1 MCPVCITNAAL
12 IAASAT
18 SSGGLT
24 AFMMNKFYRKKKTNQ
39 ARGKQ
44 NESKRD
50 GTRN

>member
-1 MCPVCITNAAL
+1 MCPICLTNAAL
-12 IAASAT
+12 IVAGTT

-24 AFMMNKFYRKKKTNQ
+24 AFMMSKFYQKKKTNQ

>member
-1 MCPVCITNAAL
+1 MCPVCLTNAAL
-12 IAASAT
+12 IVVGAT

-24 AFMMNKFYRKKKTNQ
+24 AFMMSKFYGKKKMNQ

>member
-1 MCPVCITNAAL
+1 MCPVCLTNAAL
-12 IAASAT
+12 IVAGAT

-24 AFMMNKFYRKKKTNQ
+24 AFMMSRFYGKKKMKQ

-44 NESKRD
+44 NESKRE